1 MNKKNNKLYS
11 NTPKHVAIIM
21 DGNGRWATK
30 HSMTRSD
37 GHKRG
42 AEVIEPLLDKANEL
56 GVEAVSL
63 YAFSTENWKRPASE
77 IKSLWDLLEY
87 FFSRKMNTLM
97 EKKVK
102 VVHSG
107 FTAKLPIKIKN
118 IINDVVKKT
127 SQNKGIVLNLCI
139 NYGGKQEI
147 IHAVNSWLD
156 NETGKTKLTE
166 KKFEKY
172 LFTYGLPEI
181 DLLIR
186 TSGEFRISNFLLWQI
201 AYSEIIFMDVLWP
214 DFGAAQL
221 QEAIEEYNKRKRRFG
236 GI

>member
-1 MNKKNNKLYS
+1 MDKKNKAPYS
-11 NTPKHVAIIM
+11 NVPRHVAIIM
-21 DGNGRWATK
+21 DGNGRWAAK
-30 HSMTRSD
+30 HSMSRSD

-77 IKSLWDLLEY
+77 IKSLWNLLAY
-87 FFSRKMNTLM
+87 FFSCKMNILM
-97 EKKVK
+97 EKDVK
-102 VVHSG
+102 VIHSG
-107 FTAKLPIKIKN
+107 FTTKLPVRVKN
-118 IINDVVKKT
+118 IINNVVQKT
-127 SQNKGIVLNLCI
+127 SQNKGVILNLCI

-147 IHAVNSWLD
+147 IYAINNWFA
-156 NETGKTKLTE
+156 NKRGKSQLTE

-186 TSGEFRISNFLLWQI
+186 TGGEFRISNFLLWQI

-214 DFGAAQL
+214 DFDPDQL
-221 QEAIEEYNKRKRRFG
+221 QEAVDEYNKRKRRFG